1 MGWKRNQIRAT
12 KPGCDTARRK
22 RLTLKSVIKTSPY
35 IKTSQGEFGANLLP
49 VSVFL
54 PCESYHLAA
63 YHVNRKT
70 IPLLQLR
77 RPPCESQDF
86 STIGAALA
94 SPISRTTVLQE
105 RLAALGELPFSKMGA
120 RLGAEAEGLED
131 GWGNGFFVTS
141 VSRSVRMCGR
151 THETIWLRLA
161 RQFPLRFATRIHH
174 GVMALQP

>member
-1 MGWKRNQIRAT
+1 M
-12 KPGCDTARRK
+12 
-22 RLTLKSVIKTSPY
+22 
-35 IKTSQGEFGANLLP
+35 
-49 VSVFL
+49 
-54 PCESYHLAA
+54 
-63 YHVNRKT
+63 NRKT
-70 IPLLQLR
+70 FPL
-77 RPPCESQDF
+77 
-86 STIGAALA
+86 GAALA

-174 GVMALQP
+174 GVMALQPLLLGFITRSLSPLPRLSELSTHKVTVNFSKVPRDEKCEEIVKQRHPTFESPRIHAVAHSQ